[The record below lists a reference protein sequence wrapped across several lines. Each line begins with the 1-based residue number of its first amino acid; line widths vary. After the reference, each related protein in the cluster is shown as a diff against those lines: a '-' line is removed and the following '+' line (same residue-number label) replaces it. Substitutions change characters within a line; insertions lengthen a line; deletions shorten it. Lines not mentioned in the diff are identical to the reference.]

1 MFGSITVMILFFFF
15 SSRRRHTSSLRDWSS
30 DVCSS
35 DLASGSPWLSL
46 PWSYVGLP
54 AATVPAGAVGG
65 LPVGLQLV
73 AGWHADEE
81 LLAWAADIAGK
92 VGHLTIPSARQE
104 AQPQSFT
111 WY

>member
-1 MFGSITVMILFFFF
+1 V
-15 SSRRRHTSSLRDWSS
+15 
-30 DVCSS
+30 
-35 DLASGSPWLSL
+35 DLWVTPAALGPAPEGIDASGSPWLSL

-54 AATVPAGAVGG
+54 AVAVPAGAIGG

-81 LLAWAADIAGK
+81 LLRWAAGIADE
-92 VGHLTIPSARQE
+92 VDHPTIAAAGHKPR
-104 AQPQSFT
+104 PQSFT